1 MFADIVNNNKILN
14 SPIGKV
20 DSNGNWL
27 KPGARDE
34 NIQAQIISPERNLIF
49 DEAMPVSSDLPSG
62 FTGKQNGWGGGKKH
76 YDSIIGDAV
85 KKCIGEIK

>member
-1 MFADIVNNNKILN
+1 MFSDVVNNNKILN

-49 DEAMPVSSDLPSG
+49 DEAMPSSVDLPSG

-76 YDSIIGDAV
+76 YDNLISEAV
-85 KKCIGEIK
+85 KKCVGEVK